1 MEKKTLLLRDIKRII
16 KKDFKR
22 LILTAI
28 LMSFLFYLFNIFTG
42 LSLKLDKISDA
53 ITDKVGIYFY
63 IQDSE
68 ETKDEIYKRIIDIKD
83 TLWNQGIKVDFSS
96 KDDAF
101 NYLEDKIPE
110 ITKNFDKFG
119 IENPLPSTLY
129 VMFNNQK
136 EYNIMKNIII
146 ANKDIILNI
155 KDIDKWATLVQQE
168 NRSLKIINIMNI
180 IRNSF
185 YFIMV
190 MLTIIIITFTQHILK
205 HFFYEFYKEI
215 EIKRLLWATQN
226 DANWWFLLTL
236 LSTISIWFIIWFI
249 LTYVTFNILNHH
261 LLSIN
266 IDLSLCSIIPKLL
279 VSYILF
285 TIISL
290 WLWYNMLK
298 TMEKKF

>member
-1 MEKKTLLLRDIKRII
+1 MKKKSLLLRDIKRII
-16 KKDFKR
+16 KKSFKK

-28 LMSFLFYLFNIFTG
+28 FMSFLFYIFNIFTG

-63 IQDSE
+63 IEDSE
-68 ETKDEIYKRIIDIKD
+68 EKKDEIYKRIINIKD
-83 TLWNQGIKVDFSS
+83 ILWNQGIKVDFSS

-101 NYLEDKIPE
+101 KYLEDKIPE

-129 VMFNNQK
+129 VMFNNKK
-136 EYNIMKNIII
+136 EYDIMKDVIV

-155 KDIDKWATLVQQE
+155 KDIDKWTTLIQQE
-168 NRSLKIINIMNI
+168 NRSLKIIKIMDI

-185 YFIMV
+185 YFIII

-205 HFFYEFYKEI
+205 NLFFDFYKEI
-215 EIKRLLWATQN
+215 EIKKLLWATHN
-226 DANWWFLLTL
+226 DANWWFLVTL
-236 LSTISIWFIIWFI
+236 LFTISLWFIIWFI
-249 LTYVTFNILNHH
+249 LTCITFNILNYN

-266 IDLSLCSIIPKLL
+266 IDLSLCNVIPQLL
-279 VSYILF
+279 VSYIIF
-285 TIISL
+285 IIISL

-298 TMEKKF
+298 KMEKKF

>member
-1 MEKKTLLLRDIKRII
+1 
-16 KKDFKR
+16 
-22 LILTAI
+22 
-28 LMSFLFYLFNIFTG
+28 
-42 LSLKLDKISDA
+42 
-53 ITDKVGIYFY
+53 
-63 IQDSE
+63 
-68 ETKDEIYKRIIDIKD
+68 
-83 TLWNQGIKVDFSS
+83 LWNQGIKVDFSS

-136 EYNIMKNIII
+136 EYNIMKNVII

-236 LSTISIWFIIWFI
+236 LFTISIWFIIWFI